1 MSYSYPIY
9 CKVKRKDTVGFAR
22 ALNFGARD
30 SFNQSILVGTRAT
43 NSPELATVS
52 VERRALPDGIVEF
65 SLYLDDV
72 LIRRGILDGKE
83 FTREDT
89 AGVDDDGDATFANL
103 GYRKDD
109 NAEA

>member
-9 CKVKRKDTVGFAR
+9 CKVKRKDLGFAKPL
-22 ALNFGARD
+22 AFGARE
-30 SFNQSILVGTRAT
+30 SFEQTILVGTSAT
-43 NSPELATVS
+43 NSHELGIIT
-52 VERRALPDGIVEF
+52 VERRALPDSEVEF

-89 AGVDDDGDATFANL
+89 AGVDDDGDATFSNL